1 MANTHQFNG
10 TTNSFVH
17 SPKLIS
23 RFTSDYQ
30 IRFSSGKVRVLEGV
44 KREVWKINEED
55 IICLPQVSVDQITA
69 ALLQD
74 AQDSK

>member
-1 MANTHQFNG
+1 MANTHQFNN
-10 TTNSFVH
+10 TTNSFIH

-23 RFTSDYQ
+23 RFVSDYQ
-30 IRFSSGKVRVLEGV
+30 IKFSSGKVRVLEGV

-74 AQDSK
+74 AQESK

>member
-17 SPKLIS
+17 APKLIS